1 MTEKEINKLVSDNIN
16 YVKSVA
22 NHYRG
27 NGVDFDDLV
36 SEGTLAMLTAAQK
49 YDAERSSQFVAYAS
63 PFIRKAMQQTID
75 KQAALYR
82 VPKDQKKHAPRNAAK
97 AVSIDAPISEGNKY
111 TYSTSLSIRM
121 PSRQTTIRLSPRC
134 STTWSVALEN
144 WKNATA

>member
-49 YDAERSSQFVAYAS
+49 YDAERG
-63 PFIRKAMQQTID
+63 R
-75 KQAALYR
+75 
-82 VPKDQKKHAPRNAAK
+82 
-97 AVSIDAPISEGNKY
+97 
-111 TYSTSLSIRM
+111 SLWLM
-121 PSRQTTIRLSPRC
+121 HPLSFARRC
-134 STTWSVALEN
+134 S
-144 WKNATA
+144 